1 MERKRIALVAHDSMK
16 ADMIEWAVF
25 NKGTLIEHD
34 LYSTGTTGFLLEK
47 ELGVTLFKFKSGPL
61 GGDQQLGARIA
72 EGLIDILIFFW
83 DPLNIHPHDPDVRA
97 LLRIA
102 VVYNIPTACNRSTA
116 DYLISSPLL
125 REAYTPKHKF
135 SPEEYQQR
143 RNMEFLEKVRS
154 SELGRS

>member
-1 MERKRIALVAHDSMK
+1 MKRKRIALVAHDSMK
-16 ADMIEWAVF
+16 ADMIEWAVY

-72 EGLIDILIFFW
+72 
-83 DPLNIHPHDPDVRA
+83 
-97 LLRIA
+97 
-102 VVYNIPTACNRSTA
+102 YNIPTACNRSTA